1 MFKSISKS
9 AVYVA
14 SQVQGIAMLSDP
26 AIASL
31 ARAAITM
38 EIASS
43 KMMNES
49 FKESG
54 MSLQDLLDERQA
66 IRNGSLQ
73 AQAPKLVPTKA
84 A

>member
-26 AIASL
+26 LIAAA
-31 ARAAITM
+31 ARSAITM
-38 EIASS
+38 EVAAS

-49 FKESG
+49 LAEAN
-54 MSLQDLLDERQA
+54 MSLEQLLLERQA

-73 AQAPKLVPTKA
+73 AQAPKLAVKA

>member
-26 AIASL
+26 VIAAA
-31 ARAAITM
+31 ARAAISM
-38 EIASS
+38 ETAAS
-43 KMMNES
+43 KMMHES
-49 FKESG
+49 LAEAN